1 MFEVIVVGVQCLVKR
16 ACDRIRG
23 WLGFQQPCLNIEHD
37 PSKFE
42 GGMTRLVIRQNPIH
56 AWVMPGGNR
65 VAPDHCERF
74 VAGPFGVVL
83 PDVVGF
89 TSGLI
94 DDVGRWNGNVGE
106 SLLDEL
112 GGVQGRIGPAC
123 RLVAVVLPDGNAL
136 PVNLLDAIAP
146 PFSFGVVR
154 AEIEALLFS
163 VFANSDVWA
172 IIASRIGFQ
181 GRSSSCHLA
190 LLRSD
195 YGQIAKVILP

>member
-1 MFEVIVVGVQCLVKR
+1 MECPGRRVF
-16 ACDRIRG
+16 RG
-23 WLGFQQPCLNIEHD
+23 LSLHHPRLPTRLNVEHD
-37 PSKFE
+37 PPKFE
-42 GGMTRLVIRQNPIH
+42 GGMPRLVIGQNSIH
-56 AWVMPGGNR
+56 AWVMPGGDR

-74 VAGPFGVVL
+74 VVGPFGVVW

-89 TSGLI
+89 ASGLI
-94 DDVGRWNGNVGE
+94 DVVGRWNGNVGE

-112 GGVQGRIGPAC
+112 GGVEGRIGPAC
-123 RLVAVVLPDGNAL
+123 RLVAVVLPDGDAL

-163 VFANSDVWA
+163 VFANAELWA

-195 YGQIAKVILP
+195 CEGDSTVII